1 MNKYEAEAFNW
12 EDEYAPDFM
21 SEEGNYN
28 LLVRCAMKLGTLL

>member
-1 MNKYEAEAFNW
+1 MNKYEAGAFNW

-28 LLVRCAMKLGTLL
+28 MWVRCAI